1 MTQLVNYAQ
10 IKDMLAAIMSSQAS
24 HRSGRPSIPAPPKRL
39 PPKSPFTLVKF
50 NTPPVLSFNTQLS
63 GSLLNMNAW
72 PSLSIASGQSLNRP
86 A

>member
-1 MTQLVNYAQ
+1 MTDYFKARPQNISYRP
-10 IKDMLAAIMSSQAS
+10 SRPS
-24 HRSGRPSIPAPPKRL
+24 RPSIPAPPKRL